1 METVSEVDSQ
11 NSVDDSSLVKETG
24 KSQSSE
30 KPAVKEKRSFHLMI
44 KWSVVLAFIT
54 TYTHFFGFS
63 FVKGKLQAAGFYS
76 SDISLDVNETLHEAA
91 AATYKGLDSIA
102 KSFFSYETFQTAI
115 FLAVM
120 LPSVFLFVIGL
131 RYLEKT
137 SRIEKASNV
146 VQSVKAKIKNKYVK
160 VVKNTLVTTMLAAV
174 GLMLPY
180 LSVML
185 IVTVISIAWL
195 GMSLGQNLGE
205 AYTKDLIEKK
215 VCKPLSEAKAD
226 IVRSCMAIQLADGSV
241 LSGRILHQDQ
251 SQLFFLTNN
260 GSYLINENL
269 EVHYSACIHRVKEA
283 MGSPSE
289 IVTGCMA
296 RCEPSCQKESKEVSS
311 PAL

>member
-1 METVSEVDSQ
+1 METVNEVDKQ
-11 NSVDDSSLVKETG
+11 NNADNSVLKEVN
-24 KSQSSE
+24 KPPPNE
-30 KPAVKEKRSFHLMI
+30 KPAVTEKRPFHSMI
-44 KWSVVLAFIT
+44 RWSVVLAFIT

-120 LPSVFLFVIGL
+120 LPSAFLFIIGL

-137 SRIEKASNV
+137 SRLEKANNI
-146 VQSVKAKIKNKYVK
+146 VQSVKAKFQKKYVEA
-160 VVKNTLVTTMLAAV
+160 VKHTLVTAMLAIV

-205 AYTKDLIEKK
+205 AYTKELIEKK
-215 VCKPLSEAKAD
+215 VCKPLSEAKED
-226 IVRSCMAIQLADGSV
+226 IYRSCMAIQLADGSV

-251 SQLFFLTNN
+251 SQLFFLTND
-260 GSYLINENL
+260 GSYQINENL
-269 EVHYSACIHRVKEA
+269 EVLYSACIHRVKEA
-283 MGSPSE
+283 KGPPPE

-296 RCEPSCQKESKEVSS
+296 RCEQSCQKENKEVSS
-311 PAL
+311 PTP